1 MSNDHRKEK
10 RSFQALLNSDENEF
24 INVLKKL
31 AEEKTDRGLLI
42 ALGKHYLSTK
52 CKGVCDGQDKL

>member
-31 AEEKTDRGLLI
+31 AEREN
-42 ALGKHYLSTK
+42 
-52 CKGVCDGQDKL
+52 